1 MPHNVTS
8 QFGSPHTY
16 CMVFMTVHLDD
27 GRNMAVMLS
36 RVASHCW
43 SDLANYISSAYP
55 PIVGVVDQR
64 DECGGLVLELDKLK
78 GQA

>member
-1 MPHNVTS
+1 
-8 QFGSPHTY
+8 
-16 CMVFMTVHLDD
+16 
-27 GRNMAVMLS
+27 MLS

-55 PIVGVVDQR
+55 PIIGVVDQR

-78 GQA
+78 GQALDPHTPWHPHRNGGMFLCDYVSRKE